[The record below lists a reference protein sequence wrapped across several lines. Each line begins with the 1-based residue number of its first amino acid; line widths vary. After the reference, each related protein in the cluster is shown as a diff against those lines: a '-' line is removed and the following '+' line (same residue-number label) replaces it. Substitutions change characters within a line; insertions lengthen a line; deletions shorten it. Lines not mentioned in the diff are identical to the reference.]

1 MLRRDSGQSVSFR
14 DVFRNRDDFHVGRGL
29 LPFLA
34 VMLLAAPQL
43 AMAQGGLA
51 VTVNPRTLEV
61 PEEGTAGEYTVVLDT
76 EPAED
81 VTVTVVG
88 APTTGAD
95 ITVNGTSLTFTAPA
109 TPGGTGGT
117 WSTAQTVTVTAN
129 ADDDAVSE
137 TITITH
143 TATIGD
149 GDPIA
154 LSNSSVRVTAN
165 DNDTRGVT
173 VSAQTT
179 PPQVPEAGSATYT
192 VVLTSDP
199 TAMVTVDVGGISG
212 EITVSPS
219 RLFFMPGDGTWDDE
233 QTVDGLRGRGS
244 RRGRRHRDPHAYRA
258 GRGLYWRG
266 GESRV
271 GDGR

>member
-14 DVFRNRDDFHVGRGL
+14 DGFRNRDDFHMGRGL

-76 EPAED
+76 EPAEN
-81 VTVTVVG
+81 VTITVVG

-95 ITVNGTSLTFTAPA
+95 ITVNSTSLTFTAPA
-109 TPGGTGGT
+109 TPGGADGN
-117 WSTAQTVTVTAN
+117 WATAQTVTVTAN
-129 ADDDAVSE
+129 DDADAVSE

-149 GDPIA
+149 DDPIA

-173 VSAQTT
+173 VTQLAGTLN
-179 PPQVPEAGSATYT
+179 EAAKHHLHCGARHR
-192 VVLTSDP
+192 
-199 TAMVTVDVGGISG
+199 AH
-212 EITVSPS
+212 
-219 RLFFMPGDGTWDDE
+219 RHGD
-233 QTVDGLRGRGS
+233 RGRG
-244 RRGRRHRDPHAYRA
+244 RGF
-258 GRGLYWRG
+258 G
-266 GESRV
+266 
-271 GDGR
+271 